1 MNYPLGDWLHNK
13 ISRQEYKEK
22 WLFIEINR
30 LNMQLKDSLKSMDLK
45 SLKSISQIM
54 CKILFPAWEQMD
66 NAIYVARSLENADN
80 KSLHTIF
87 EKQGRTNIQ
96 FCPTSFHFKE
106 AAIKVEKHFKQL
118 IIARRDLNMSP
129 GKLAA
134 QVSSAF
140 LIQMIRDSWP
150 GKTQG
155 FYQVNYRLDEDIY
168 DNWINNGVQREVRK
182 SH

>member
-1 MNYPLGDWLHNK
+1 
-13 ISRQEYKEK
+13 
-22 WLFIEINR
+22 
-30 LNMQLKDSLKSMDLK
+30 
-45 SLKSISQIM
+45 
-54 CKILFPAWEQMD
+54 MD
-66 NAIYVARSLENADN
+66 NAIYVARSLENAKN

-118 IIARRDLNMSP
+118 IIARRDLE

-140 LIQMIRDSWP
+140 LIEIIRDSWP
-150 GKTQG
+150 EKAQG
-155 FYQVNYRLDEDIY
+155 FYQVNYRLDEEIY
-168 DNWINNGVQREVRK
+168 DNWINDGVTKVVKAIEK
-182 SH
+182 AKELGYC